1 MTNLKDKLSAS
12 VRQSKLATSAAV
24 KPQGRGSASRP
35 AASETTPKAAG
46 LKATASQATA
56 SKATATQAT
65 SVTQAPGAG
74 GFAFPD
80 RVWPD

>member
-46 LKATASQATA
+46 LKATASKATA
-56 SKATATQAT
+56 SQAT

>member
-56 SKATATQAT
+56 S
-65 SVTQAPGAG
+65 QAPGAG

>member
-35 AASETTPKAAG
+35 VASETTPKAAG
-46 LKATASQATA
+46 LKTTA
-56 SKATATQAT
+56 SKATASKAT